1 MQLDV
6 DTSRKKFGEI
16 LKFWFCVNGLRSLRS
31 SFTEQSTE
39 DKCWMLV
46 TSHFSLLITQRGE
59 DICEL
64 QKEYQN
70 IGEIP
75 GKAEIMTLS
84 AKVQQAKQ
92 RGADFYKSQNY
103 SQSIEEYSFA
113 IDNGDINDDELHLYY
128 R

>member
-1 MQLDV
+1 M
-6 DTSRKKFGEI
+6 
-16 LKFWFCVNGLRSLRS
+16 KFWNFDFVSTVYGYFALLSQNSLRRTS
-31 SFTEQSTE
+31 
-39 DKCWMLV
+39 LLL
-46 TSHFSLLITQRGE
+46 TSHKSSAFSIYFWEGGE
-59 DICEL
+59 ETCEL
-64 QKEYQN
+64 QEDYQD

-75 GKAEIMTLS
+75 GIAVVMTLS

-103 SQSIEEYSFA
+103 SQSIEEYSIA